1 MSTFV
6 HSGIKI
12 KFNEKKFFDLS
23 ETNPPSV
30 HTPGVPPSVTSL
42 TILWTIQKENNHCEL
57 SSIITIC
64 NYTEQHGKGYKPD
77 NRVSPMKIDPDIAKD
92 PTILL
97 NTTVE
102 GLSPFT
108 SYTCW
113 AHTVNVAGYSD
124 LSDGINATTL
134 EDGNRTRYFY

>member
-1 MSTFV
+1 M
-6 HSGIKI
+6 I
-12 KFNEKKFFDLS
+12 
-23 ETNPPSV
+23 
-30 HTPGVPPSVTSL
+30 
-42 TILWTIQKENNHCEL
+42 WTIQKENNNCDL

-64 NYTEQHGKGYKPD
+64 NYTERKGKGYEPE
-77 NRVSPMKIDPDIAKD
+77 NRVSPMKIDPDDAAD
-92 PTILL
+92 SVVVL

-113 AHTVNVAGYSD
+113 AHTVNIAGYSD

-134 EDGNRTRYFY
+134 EDGRHTH